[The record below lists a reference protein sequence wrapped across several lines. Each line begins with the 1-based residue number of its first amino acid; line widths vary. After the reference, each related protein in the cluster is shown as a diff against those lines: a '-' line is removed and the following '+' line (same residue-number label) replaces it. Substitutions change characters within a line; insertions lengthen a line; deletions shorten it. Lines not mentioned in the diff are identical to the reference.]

1 MSGTNNLSQMINKRF
16 LSILVFSFV
25 LYLLPELFFG
35 NVMVHIMGGVIGGTL
50 KECLKFFID
59 KPNDYLLFSAWVVL
73 LMSVVVLCFRLRN
86 KLFQFFTIGIIAI
99 LLYVVDFI
107 FFTALPDTVATTNY
121 YLISGIRI
129 LSKSLILSVVFYYGT
144 NQKKVIKSVE

>member
-1 MSGTNNLSQMINKRF
+1 
-16 LSILVFSFV
+16 
-25 LYLLPELFFG
+25 
-35 NVMVHIMGGVIGGTL
+35 MGGVIGGTL

-59 KPNDYLLFSAWVVL
+59 NPNDYLLFSVWVVL

-86 KLFQFFTIGIIAI
+86 KFFQFFTIGIIAA

-121 YLISGIRI
+121 YLVSGIRI
-129 LSKSLILSVVFYYGT
+129 LLKSLILSVVFYYGT